1 MSNFWAQSPASIPR
15 GLRAN
20 EACIRNAVGYPH
32 QRTGEKRNLYYFILN
47 LPFGCMQIYGMASF
61 PELFSSFGKKN
72 FYFKV

>member
-20 EACIRNAVGYPH
+20 EACIRNAGRYSH
-32 QRTGEKRNLYYFILN
+32 QRTGEKRNFHYFILN
-47 LPFGCMQIYGMASF
+47 LPFCCMQIYGMASF
-61 PELFSSFGKKN
+61 TELFPSFGEKN